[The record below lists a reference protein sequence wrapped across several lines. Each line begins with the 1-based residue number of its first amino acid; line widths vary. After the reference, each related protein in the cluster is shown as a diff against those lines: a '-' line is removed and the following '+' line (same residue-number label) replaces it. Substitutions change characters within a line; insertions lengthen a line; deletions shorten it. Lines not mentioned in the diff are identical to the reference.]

1 MKSIQWHS
9 AERGAALIDYALL
22 MSFSVMLAISGM
34 SVGSQVSDRFSFI
47 AMKLTPSGGTDELI
61 SCPPGGC
68 SPPAPENRPDSE
80 VRPAGEGL

>member
-68 SPPAPENRPDSE
+68 LPPPPAGPDNHA
-80 VRPAGEGL
+80 VTPGR